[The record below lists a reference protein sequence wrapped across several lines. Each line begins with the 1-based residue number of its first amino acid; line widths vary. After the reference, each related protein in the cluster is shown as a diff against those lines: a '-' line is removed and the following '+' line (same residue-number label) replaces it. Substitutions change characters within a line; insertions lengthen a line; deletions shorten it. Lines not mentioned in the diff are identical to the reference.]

1 MAMMFNPPHP
11 GVLVK
16 ESMEAL
22 NLSARALAHKLGV
35 APSTVQRLITGKSD
49 VSPEMAIRLA
59 AVIGSSEQVWMGMQ
73 TDYDLWHARQHIDVT
88 SLHRMV
94 MASV

>member
-11 GVLVK
+11 GILVK
-16 ESMEAL
+16 ESMAAL
-22 NLSARALAHKLGV
+22 NLSARALADKLGV

-59 AVIGSSEQVWMGMQ
+59 AVIGSSEHVWMGMQ
-73 TDYDLWHARQHIDVT
+73 TDYDLWQARQHIDVT
-88 SLHRMV
+88 NLHRIAV
-94 MASV
+94 A